1 VTKRVLSAIAQVV
14 PDDGQTHLTRIDIR
28 PGWGNILN
36 VRLHTPM
43 ARSAAG
49 QEFGARSEK
58 PSIMLSV
65 MNDIPSKSS
74 GTPSLGR
81 QVVRAGT
88 FGPREFSVEAG
99 TMRDRKLWGEGAIRE

>member
-1 VTKRVLSAIAQVV
+1 MGEPVFASNWMGGTGVTKRVLSAIAQVV

-49 QEFGARSEK
+49 QEFGAKVREA
-58 PSIMLSV
+58 V
-65 MNDIPSKSS
+65 DHA
-74 GTPSLGR
+74 LGDER
-81 QVVRAGT
+81 H
-88 FGPREFSVEAG
+88 SVEIVWDAIAG
-99 TMRDRKLWGEGAIRE
+99 EASCPSGDLRP